1 MIKTFILHFIYEQ
14 CIATFFKNIIN
25 NFSAPITN
33 IKSMD
38 GKSVSVI
45 ETFIENNEEVLK
57 VVYTDVIIIESD
69 DIGMIVDCKYG
80 TMQEYPIYEGGEIH
94 TNHNFRDYIKYEDI
108 VEIFE

>member
-1 MIKTFILHFIYEQ
+1 MLKWKTFVCSLIFIIVSTLLR
-14 CIATFFKNIIN
+14 CGHCKNL
-25 NFSAPITN
+25 APDWE
-33 IKSMD
+33 KLAAD
-38 GKSVSVI
+38 F
-45 ETFIENNEEVLK
+45 E
-57 VVYTDVIIIESD
+57 DH